1 MKIFLFAL
9 LFLIFLPTGV
19 YANEPVIRSHA
30 GVVIDF
36 DTGEILFEQNADIQR
51 PPASIAKVMTAFIVY
66 EEIAAGNMSLQTLI
80 PISHNAAR
88 VSSSAEYQGNIV
100 PLRAGSEHTVETL
113 MYLTFLPSSNGAP
126 VAFAEFISG
135 SEEAFVERMNQ
146 TAVEL
151 GIRATFQNS
160 HGAVDGRDL
169 MDAIGIAVLT
179 AVFIERHPDIL
190 RISKATTYD
199 FAGRTFR
206 NTNLL
211 LTARPFAGADG
222 FKTGTTNRAGRNLVA
237 TAERNGRRVVAVQ
250 MGAPSQEARYTDI
263 INLMEFGF
271 IEAARRDDWRAMAEN
286 ERLEILRLEAEWEA
300 ALQREI
306 LASRIRVFIDGEEVP
321 YSTEFHRIM
330 YGTAV
335 AAASPFFR
343 ALGVSYLIEENGNIL
358 VKTDEGR
365 DVLFLSG
372 QDLIFAEGRF
382 YESFAPRT
390 VGDEIFVPI
399 RFALDALGS
408 YDMVWHGEANT
419 IFISSAYYEFDEE
432 AAFEM
437 VVIYDVFD
445 DLYAASVFDVRFFST
460 WMTVIFAGGAVG
472 CFLAASGKHIFLWA
486 VEVAKKFPGGFSG
499 KESKQS
505 PAPGIIFEE
514 ANRLKELRL
523 KSRRRRRLAG

>member
-1 MKIFLFAL
+1 MKAAFFTL
-9 LFLIFLPTGV
+9 LFLIFAPFTV
-19 YANEPVIRSHA
+19 YANEPSVRSHA
-30 GVVIDF
+30 AVVLDF
-36 DTGEILFEQNADIQR
+36 ETGEILFERNGDILR

-66 EEIAAGNMSLQTLI
+66 EEIAAGNMTLQTLI
-80 PISHNAAR
+80 PISSNAAR

-135 SEEAFVERMNQ
+135 SEEAFVELMNQ

-169 MDAIGIAVLT
+169 MDAVGIAMLT
-179 AVFIERHPDIL
+179 SVFIERHPDVL
-190 RISKATTYD
+190 RISKATAYD

-237 TAERNGRRVVAVQ
+237 TAYRNGRRVIAVQ

-271 IEAARRDDWRAMAEN
+271 VEAARRDEWRALAES

-306 LASRIRVFIDGEEVP
+306 LASRIRVLVDGEEVG
-321 YSTEFHRIM
+321 YGNEFHRLM
-330 YGTAV
+330 YGNAM
-335 AAASPFFR
+335 AAAPFFFD
-343 ALGVSYLIEENGNIL
+343 ALGVSHFIEENGNIL
-358 VKTDEGR
+358 VTTDEGR
-365 DVLFLSG
+365 EILFLAG
-372 QDLIFAEGRF
+372 QDLIFTGGRF

-390 VGDEIFVPI
+390 VGDDIFVPV
-399 RFALDALGS
+399 RFTLDMLGN
-408 YDMVWHGEANT
+408 YETVWHGESNT
-419 IFISSAYYEFDEE
+419 LFINSAYYDFDEE
-432 AAFEM
+432 AALEM
-437 VVIYDVFD
+437 VVVYDVFD
-445 DLYAASVFDVRFFST
+445 DVYVNPVFDARFFST
-460 WMTVIFAGGAVG
+460 WSIVIFAGGAVG
-472 CFLAASGKHIFLWA
+472 CLLAASARHLVFFVVGF
-486 VEVAKKFPGGFSG
+486 VKKLPKTVLG
-499 KESKQS
+499 KEEKNLV
-505 PAPGIIFEE
+505 PAIVFEE